1 MKEIEI
7 KYWDISKVIPYEKN
21 PRFNDNAVD
30 EVAKSIDEFGFK
42 NPIVVDE
49 NNIIINGHT
58 RLKAA
63 KKLGL
68 ETVPVIKAS
77 DLTEEQVKAYRLAD
91 NRVAE
96 HSTWDN
102 KLLLQELNDL
112 DKLDVFTGFTE
123 SDIFEDVLDESDKGP
138 VEENNKGVTYS
149 LHFSTQDE
157 EKFWKI
163 KNYIEEQADVE

>member
-1 MKEIEI
+1 MSQVQVIQMKLT
-7 KYWDISKVIPYEKN
+7 DLIPYENN
-21 PRFNDNAVD
+21 PRINDDAID
-30 EVAKSIDEFGFK
+30 IVANSINEFGFK